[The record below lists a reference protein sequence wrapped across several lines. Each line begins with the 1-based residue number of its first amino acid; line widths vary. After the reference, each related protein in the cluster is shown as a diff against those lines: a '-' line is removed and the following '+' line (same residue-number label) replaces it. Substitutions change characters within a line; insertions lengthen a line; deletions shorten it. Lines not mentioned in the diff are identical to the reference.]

1 LQVVNKN
8 KAIILLRYEM
18 TTNTDYGGWLT
29 EDLEDLVTE
38 LYTEKL
44 HVESYTERADLNRQ
58 IHEIKKEL
66 STRKKHE

>member
-1 LQVVNKN
+1 
-8 KAIILLRYEM
+8 M
-18 TTNTDYGGWLT
+18 TTDIDYGSWLT

-38 LYTEKL
+38 LYSEKL
-44 HVESYTERADLNRQ
+44 HVESYSERAELNIQ

>member
-1 LQVVNKN
+1 
-8 KAIILLRYEM
+8 M

-44 HVESYTERADLNRQ
+44 HVESYTERADLNIQ
-58 IHEIKKEL
+58 IHEIKMEL